1 MTEVGIR
8 ALRDRLS
15 EYVDRVRA
23 GEELVVT
30 DRGRAVARLVPVGH
44 ERALDR
50 LIREGV
56 VEPAG
61 VGERRRPG
69 RRIVASGPVS
79 DLVERR

>member
-1 MTEVGIR
+1 MEVGIR

-15 EYVDRVRA
+15 EFVERVRA

-30 DRGRAVARLVPVGH
+30 DRGRAVARLVPFGH

-56 VEPAG
+56 VDPAP
-61 VGERRRPG
+61 VGERRRRP
-69 RRIVASGPVS
+69 RRVAANGPVS

>member
-1 MTEVGIR
+1 VEVGIR

-15 EYVDRVRA
+15 EFVARVRA

-44 ERALDR
+44 ERPLDR

-56 VEPAG
+56 VEPAP
-61 VGERRRPG
+61 VAQSRRPRP
-69 RRIVASGPVS
+69 RRVPAKGTVS

>member
-1 MTEVGIR
+1 MEVGIR

-15 EYVDRVRA
+15 EYVERVRA

-56 VEPAG
+56 VEPAP
-61 VGERRRPG
+61 VGERSRPRRTAG
-69 RRIVASGPVS
+69 GPVS

>member
-1 MTEVGIR
+1 MEVGIR

-15 EYVDRVRA
+15 EYVERVRA

-50 LIREGV
+50 LIREGL
-56 VEPAG
+56 VEPAP
-61 VGERRRPG
+61 VTARRRPS
-69 RRIVASGPVS
+69 RRVAADGPVS
-79 DLVERR
+79 ELVDRR